1 MIGRSKFYADF
12 TREDVDRLT
21 AFMHVY
27 RASAGQTIIHEGDVD
42 DYMILIIEGRV
53 EIVKTDSQGNH
64 RPMTAVGPGAT
75 LGELIDNLEAA
86 HPGIKAQLVEDG
98 RMKPGVAA
106 VCGHAETR
114 QGLLQKLND
123 DVEVHFVPAISGG

>member
-1 MIGRSKFYADF
+1 MAHVFLPFALRKF
-12 TREDVDRLT
+12 TGGN
-21 AFMHVY
+21 
-27 RASAGQTIIHEGDVD
+27 GQ
-42 DYMILIIEGRV
+42 
-53 EIVKTDSQGNH
+53 VK
-64 RPMTAVGPGAT
+64 MPGAT

-114 QGLLQKLND
+114 QGLLQKLDD